1 MPYGFFML
9 VRFAALV
16 GFAIL
21 AYEASK
27 NKNETAKIIFISMA
41 ILFQPFF
48 KIPLGRTIWNV
59 VDVIVAI
66 GLLASIVVKQKVVE
80 K

>member
-1 MPYGFFML
+1 MPYGYFML

-27 NKNETAKIIFISMA
+27 NKNETAMIIFISLA

-66 GLLASIVVKQKVVE
+66 GLLASIVVKQKVIE

>member
-27 NKNETAKIIFISMA
+27 DKNETAMIVFIALA
-41 ILFQPFF
+41 ILFQPFL

-59 VDVIVAI
+59 LDVLVAI
-66 GLLASIVVKQKVVE
+66 GLLASIFVKQKVGD

>member
-1 MPYGFFML
+1 MPYGYFML

-21 AYEASK
+21 AYEAGK
-27 NKNETAKIIFISMA
+27 NKNETAMILFIA
-41 ILFQPFF
+41 LAVLFQPFI
-48 KIPLGRTIWNV
+48 KIPLGRIVWNV

-66 GLLASIVVKQKVVE
+66 GLLVSIFVKQKVAE

>member
-27 NKNETAKIIFISMA
+27 NKNETGMIVFMALA
-41 ILFQPFF
+41 ILFQPFI
-48 KIPLGRTIWNV
+48 KIPLGRTVWNV

-66 GLLASIVVKQKVVE
+66 GLFTSIFVKQKVVE